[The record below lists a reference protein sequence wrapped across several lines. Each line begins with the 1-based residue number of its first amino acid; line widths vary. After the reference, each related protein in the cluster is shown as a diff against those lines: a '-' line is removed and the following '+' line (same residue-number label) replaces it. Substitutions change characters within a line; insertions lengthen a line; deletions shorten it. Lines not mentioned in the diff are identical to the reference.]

1 MTKDFFSSRLNL
13 IPVRSRAAHYN
24 AREQNKNKTTKAMK
38 RQSIKNAFGDD
49 MYVPSIPNAD
59 LDLSMPDI
67 GLPDIDPDEEDYNL
81 FDYDRTDN
89 HTDTRYMRP
98 RPTRMPAQCVRYD
111 NADAMARDLKIT
123 TGMRIDCFISG
134 SFIFGDF
141 IEAFLKRNNCQ
152 ATRMTIAT
160 LSMSEANVDS
170 LELCMRLDYIK
181 DLRLMVSDYFFG
193 HERRTIIPYIYKHL
207 DIDERFQLG
216 VARIHTKTC
225 HFHTLGGKKMVIHG
239 SANLRSSQNVEQITI
254 EEDPALY
261 DFYDHTY
268 DILFNEYSTINHS
281 VTSRTSWDSFQK
293 LLLSDRHN
301 TK

>member
-1 MTKDFFSSRLNL
+1 
-13 IPVRSRAAHYN
+13 
-24 AREQNKNKTTKAMK
+24 MK
-38 RQSIKNAFGDD
+38 RQNIKNAFGDD
-49 MYVPSIPNAD
+49 MYVPSIPDTD

-193 HERRTIIPYIYKHL
+193 HERPHQDLPLPYTRREENGHP
-207 DIDERFQLG
+207 RLG
-216 VARIHTKTC
+216 
-225 HFHTLGGKKMVIHG
+225 
-239 SANLRSSQNVEQITI
+239 Q
-254 EEDPALY
+254 PALITERRT
-261 DFYDHTY
+261 DHHRGRPCP
-268 DILFNEYSTINHS
+268 L
-281 VTSRTSWDSFQK
+281 R
-293 LLLSDRHN
+293 LLRPHLRHPLQ
-301 TK
+301 